1 MNFIHNLLSY
11 LHDICMHTKMNWKTI
26 LSTLLA
32 ATFLFTSCKEV
43 KDPEFRR
50 IDNLGVRSLGLAD
63 VTIGVE
69 VTYYNPN
76 NFGVT
81 VKEAE
86 ADIYLDSTY
95 LGKFIQDSSIN
106 VSREA
111 EFSIPFSGAISLRT
125 ALNLDLESLS
135 KKDVLLK
142 AEGSARVGKAGIYL
156 NTPIHYQG
164 WHRLDEIKLP

>member
-1 MNFIHNLLSY
+1 M
-11 LHDICMHTKMNWKTI
+11 DRKR
-26 LSTLLA
+26 
-32 ATFLFTSCKEV
+32 LFPIVLVIAIGLIGCKEI

-50 IDNLGVRSLGLAD
+50 VENLGIKNLGLLEA
-63 VTIGVE
+63 TIGVN

-76 NFGVT
+76 GFGVT

-106 VSREA
+106 VNREA
-111 EFSIPFSGAISLRT
+111 EFSIPFSGTISMRT

-135 KKDVLLK
+135 RRDVLLK
-142 AEGSARVGKAGIYL
+142 AEGSAKVGKAGIYL

-164 WHRLDEIKLP
+164 KHRLEEIKLP

>member
-1 MNFIHNLLSY
+1 M
-11 LHDICMHTKMNWKTI
+11 DRKR
-26 LSTLLA
+26 
-32 ATFLFTSCKEV
+32 LFPIVLVIAIGLIGCKEI

-50 IDNLGVRSLGLAD
+50 VENLGIKNLGLLEA
-63 VTIGVE
+63 TIGVN

-76 NFGVT
+76 GFGVT
-81 VKEAE
+81 FKEAE

-106 VSREA
+106 VNREA
-111 EFSIPFSGAISLRT
+111 EFSIPFSGTISMRT

-135 KKDVLLK
+135 RRDVLLK
-142 AEGSARVGKAGIYL
+142 AEGSAKVGKAGIYL

-164 WHRLDEIKLP
+164 KHRLEEIKLP